1 MTTKHSPETWTAN
14 GEQIT
19 AFDADGFIVPLF
31 ERIDATE
38 ADMRLAA
45 AAPALRDAAQAFLAW
60 FKEFDGHDVWR
71 EVNEPGACPSLAAL
85 RAALDSLS

>member
-45 AAPALRDAAQAFLAW
+45 AAPALRDAARTIL
-60 FKEFDGHDVWR
+60 R
-71 EVNEPGACPSLAAL
+71 EVACGRMPLARDFGALQVV
-85 RAALDSLS
+85 LDSLP